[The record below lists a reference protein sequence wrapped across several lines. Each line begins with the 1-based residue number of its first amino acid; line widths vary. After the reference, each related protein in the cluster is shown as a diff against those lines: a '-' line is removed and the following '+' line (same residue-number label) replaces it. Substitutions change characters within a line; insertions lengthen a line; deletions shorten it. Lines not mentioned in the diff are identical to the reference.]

1 VDELAHAKTSGLTRT
16 GDSAALA
23 RLPPACPEVREV
35 ASQPRL
41 RERRTGDPCAT
52 QICQY
57 YRFEISSPCSE
68 RKSICSACIGSGA
81 SLNHPCSTLLLATC
95 SPST

>member
-1 VDELAHAKTSGLTRT
+1 VDELALANTSGLTRT

-23 RLPPACPEVREV
+23 RLPPAYPEVREV
-35 ASQPRL
+35 ASQLRF
-41 RERRTGDPCAT
+41 RERRTGDPYAT

-95 SPST
+95 LPST

>member
-1 VDELAHAKTSGLTRT
+1 MDELAHAKTSGLTRT
-16 GDSAALA
+16 GDSAGLT
-23 RLPPACPEVREV
+23 RLRAGFPEVREI
-35 ASQPRL
+35 ASQLRF
-41 RERRTGDPCAT
+41 RERRTSDPYAT